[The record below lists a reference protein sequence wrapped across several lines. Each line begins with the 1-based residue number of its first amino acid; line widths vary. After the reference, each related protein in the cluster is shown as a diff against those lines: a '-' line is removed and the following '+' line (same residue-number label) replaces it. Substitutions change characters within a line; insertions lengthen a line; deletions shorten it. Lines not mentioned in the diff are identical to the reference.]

1 MPMPEIGASDGA
13 LLVAME
19 HGIDLGAHRA
29 RPLTRDLVSG
39 ADLVLAMGER
49 HLARVDELGGTGKAF
64 LLTDF
69 ASNGE
74 RVRGVATRSAATSG
88 RTARHSRNSTT
99 RSGVPSTGSCRAG
112 RAARVRSAG
121 ARSTLR
127 SHGPPRVAKACARVG
142 RGRSMPLTARRAAGH
157 AGAATYPSPARTARP

>member
-1 MPMPEIGASDGA
+1 MRILFVCTGNTCRSPMAAGIARAVAAERGLSDVVVESAGAAANPLPPGMPMPEIGASDGA

-74 RVRGVATRSAATSG
+74 RVRGVADPFGGDLRAY
-88 RTARHSRNSTT
+88 RTTFAELDREVR
-99 RSGVPSTGSCRAG
+99 RALDRLVPSGAG
-112 RAARVRSAG
+112 G
-121 ARSTLR
+121 E
-127 SHGPPRVAKACARVG
+127 G
-142 RGRSMPLTARRAAGH
+142 
-157 AGAATYPSPARTARP
+157 

>member
-1 MPMPEIGASDGA
+1 MRILFVCTGNTCRSPMAAGIARAVAAERGLTDVVVESAGAAANPLPPGMPMPEIGASDGA

-29 RPLTRDLVSG
+29 QPLTRDLIAG

-49 HLARVDELGGTGKAF
+49 HLVRVDELGGAGKAF

-74 RVRGVATRSAATSG
+74 RVRGVADPFGGDLRAY
-88 RTARHSRNSTT
+88 RTTFAELDREVR
-99 RSGVPSTGSCRAG
+99 RALDRLVPSGAG
-112 RAARVRSAG
+112 G
-121 ARSTLR
+121 E
-127 SHGPPRVAKACARVG
+127 G
-142 RGRSMPLTARRAAGH
+142 
-157 AGAATYPSPARTARP
+157 